1 MEPCAI
7 RTSTSSFCSELSS
20 RLTNTAGDTRLTET
34 LDGLSHALLPATES
48 TSGHIRGELLRL
60 LCLLAD
66 KNPTRFCQA
75 LGDTLGEEVDVDAEV
90 YCRRVSR
97 RRSDDHASL
106 VRRMRATLGLACAQA
121 PTLCTQVVVFSV
133 SVFFLLVLSVRWNSL
148 EARRGEDSAAQLE
161 ALCA

>member
-48 TSGHIRGELLRL
+48 TSGRIHGELLRL

-66 KNPTRFCQA
+66 KKPTRFCQA
-75 LGDTLGEEVDVDAEV
+75 LGEEVDVDAEV

-97 RRSDDHASL
+97 RRSDDQVSVFL
-106 VRRMRATLGLACAQA
+106 RMRATHGLACAQA
-121 PTLCTQVVVFSV
+121 AIYPVH
-133 SVFFLLVLSVRWNSL
+133 
-148 EARRGEDSAAQLE
+148 
-161 ALCA
+161 